1 MSGRK
6 NRTTNPTRYNKP
18 KRSSSEQDARSV
30 ALGRSLVIR
39 LDPDWEAQLEEMN
52 RSKRG
57 RPFVYPD
64 LLMAGIAYLRYMI
77 GKGVRITEGVADE
90 MLGNGVKGPDH
101 MTIWR
106 RTCAQAVSIEGDRI
120 TIQTADKKTH
130 ILVADSTGITTTG
143 KGRWIE
149 LKWNVKCNFI
159 KLHILADGESQK
171 ILAFRITDA
180 GGGDAG
186 SLPGMLDQAL
196 DRLGIPLEDR
206 GADPA
211 VSVEVDSAPADEN
224 TVETVTEYMCDCGC
238 CQPVA
243 AERRVSKVK
252 RPPVAIA
259 RGDGGYDS
267 RDAFSHCRKRGVRT
281 TIRGNHRRQLPIRR
295 QGQGPVRGR
304 PGPAGRRVHR
314 RAVCQNGKG
323 RAQETPEG
331 VEGEGRV
338 QQQVDGGDH
347 NILVQAAAGRGPPGC
362 EARVHRN
369 RDRHQDSRV

>member
-6 NRTTNPTRYNKP
+6 DRTTNPTRYNKP

-64 LLMAGIAYLRYMI
+64 LLMGSIAYLRHMI
-77 GKGVRITEGVADE
+77 GKGVRITEGVTDK

-101 MTIWR
+101 VTIWR

-120 TIQTADKKTH
+120 TIQTTNGKTH
-130 ILVADSTGITTTG
+130 VLVADSTGITTTG

-149 LKWNVKCNFI
+149 LKWNVKCSFI
-159 KLHILADGESQK
+159 KLHILADEESQK
-171 ILAFRITDA
+171 ILAFRITDTS
-180 GGGDAG
+180 GGDARN
-186 SLPGMLDQAL
+186 LPGMLDQTL

-206 GADPA
+206 DAEPA

-224 TVETVTEYMCDCGC
+224 TIETITEYVCDCGC
-238 CQPVA
+238 CRPVA

-252 RPPVAIA
+252 RAPVAIL

-267 RDAFSHCRKRGVRT
+267 RDAFSHCRKRGVGT
-281 TIRGNHRRQLPIRR
+281 TIRVRIDASLPVRR

-304 PGPAGRRVHR
+304 TGTAGRRVHR
-314 RAVCQNGKG
+314 RAVRQNGKG
-323 RAQETPEG
+323 RAQKTPEG

-347 NILVQAAAGRGPPGC
+347 NILVQAAAGRGAPGG
-362 EARVHRN
+362 ETRIHH
-369 RDRHQDSRV
+369 DRGGHQDSRV